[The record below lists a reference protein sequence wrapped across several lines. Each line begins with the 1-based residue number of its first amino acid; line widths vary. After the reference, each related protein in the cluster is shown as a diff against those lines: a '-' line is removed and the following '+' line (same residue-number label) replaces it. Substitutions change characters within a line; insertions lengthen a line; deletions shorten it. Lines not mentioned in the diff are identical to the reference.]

1 VFGIALLNFIN
12 NLFPL
17 IFLIENKVI
26 YLLIVGSFQQRLN
39 INERPIV
46 NKYCEGK
53 MKSTLKR
60 R

>member
-1 VFGIALLNFIN
+1 VFGIALLNLTIVACHNFVG
-12 NLFPL
+12 NL
-17 IFLIENKVI
+17 
-26 YLLIVGSFQQRLN
+26 QQRLN
-39 INERPIV
+39 INERPIA